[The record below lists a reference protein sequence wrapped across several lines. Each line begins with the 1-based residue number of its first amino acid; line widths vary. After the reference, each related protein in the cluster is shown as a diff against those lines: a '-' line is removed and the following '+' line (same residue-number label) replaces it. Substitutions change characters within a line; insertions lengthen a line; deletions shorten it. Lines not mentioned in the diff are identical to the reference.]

1 MWLGIDVGTGG
12 TRALIVDERGTI
24 RAGVT
29 APHEEIRMERPLWA
43 EQRPDDWWQA
53 AIRAIR
59 GALAEA
65 HISGRDVQGIGLS
78 GQMHGLVILDSD
90 NNVIRPALIW
100 CDQRSQQQVDAV
112 NSRLGREK
120 ILK

>member
-12 TRALIVDERGTI
+12 TRALIVDERGKI

-53 AIRAIR
+53 ALGAIR

-65 HISGRDVQGIGLS
+65 NISGRDVQESASRARCMAWLF
-78 GQMHGLVILDSD
+78 
-90 NNVIRPALIW
+90 LI
-100 CDQRSQQQVDAV
+100 AT
-112 NSRLGREK
+112 
-120 ILK
+120 IT